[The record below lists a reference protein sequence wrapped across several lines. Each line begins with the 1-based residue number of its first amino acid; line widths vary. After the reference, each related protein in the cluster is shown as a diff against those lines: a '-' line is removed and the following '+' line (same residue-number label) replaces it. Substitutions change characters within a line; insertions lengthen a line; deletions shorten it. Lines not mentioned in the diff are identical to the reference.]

1 MKNLKTKWF
10 SKWANKNKLSDKK
23 LLEGISNID
32 SGFSTS
38 NLGSNIYKVRI
49 ARKGEGKSGGF
60 RTILVY
66 NKNDRAVF
74 LYGFS
79 KNEQSNISKTE
90 LNYFKKLG
98 ADLLKLSDDELV
110 LSIERK
116 ILQEV
121 KK

>member
-1 MKNLKTKWF
+1 M
-10 SKWANKNKLSDKK
+10 
-23 LLEGISNID
+23 LEGIDNIE

-49 ARKGEGKSGGF
+49 AKSGKGKSGGF

-66 NKNDRAVF
+66 NKNNRAVF

-90 LNYFKKLG
+90 LNYFKKIG
-98 ADLLKLSDDELV
+98 ADLLKLSEDELV
-110 LSIERK
+110 LSIK
-116 ILQEV
+116 SKALQEV